1 MWEKKATKNEISPGG
16 VKFTCASMMI
26 LSCGFLGNSGL
37 HVYGGYSLCGVSKF
51 AT

>member
-26 LSCGFLGNSGL
+26 FSCSYLGNSEL
-37 HVYGGYSLCGVSKF
+37 HVYGGCSLCSVSKF